1 MGRQA
6 GAGICQDESGPR
18 RVLQGGGG
26 GGSGGGGSW
35 RRGSQERDSRNA
47 DRGRAQDLGLGDV
60 GGE

>member
-26 GGSGGGGSW
+26 GGGSW
-35 RRGSQERDSRNA
+35 RRGGSQERDSRTA
-47 DRGRAQDLGLGDV
+47 D
-60 GGE
+60 GGIAGELRTWD